1 MSTVKL
7 VQNVEATGKVEQVF
21 NAVEQQYGFVPNILK
36 AIANCPDLLATFA
49 PFWGAIYTS
58 PVISA
63 RDRAIAAL
71 ATARS
76 HNCNYCVSH
85 MSASAMKAGMSGLEI
100 AATTLAGC
108 DALPSERDKLIVEYA
123 TTLTKDTGGVTDELR
138 TRLKSEFS
146 DAELV
151 NLTLVIGLYNLT
163 GRFLRALNIE
173 VEDVFQR
180 MPAPSAAAGSSA

>member
-1 MSTVKL
+1 MSVVKL
-7 VQNVEATGKVEQVF
+7 VEKDEATGKVELVF

-49 PFWGAIYTS
+49 PFWGGIYTS

-71 ATARS
+71 ATARAHS
-76 HNCNYCVSH
+76 CNYCVSH
-85 MSASAMKAGMSGLEI
+85 MSASAMKAGLTGVEI
-100 AATTLAGC
+100 AATTLDGC
-108 DALPSERDKLIVEYA
+108 NALASEREQLIVEYA

-138 TRLKSEFS
+138 ARLKAQFN

-163 GRFLRALNIE
+163 GRFLRSLNVE
-173 VEDVFQR
+173 VEDVFQTI
-180 MPAPSAAAGSSA
+180 PAATASA

>member
-1 MSTVKL
+1 MSVVKL
-7 VQNVEATGKVEQVF
+7 VEKDEATGKVELVF

-49 PFWGAIYTS
+49 PFWGGIYTS

-71 ATARS
+71 ATART

-85 MSASAMKAGMSGLEI
+85 MSASAMKAGLTGVEI
-100 AATTLAGC
+100 AATTLDTC
-108 DALPSERDKLIVEYA
+108 NALQSEREKLIVEYA
-123 TTLTKDTGGVTDELR
+123 TTLTKDSGGVTDELR
-138 TRLKSEFS
+138 ARLKDQFN

-163 GRFLRALNIE
+163 GRFLKSLNVEI
-173 VEDVFQR
+173 EDVFQSI
-180 MPAPSAAAGSSA
+180 PAASASA